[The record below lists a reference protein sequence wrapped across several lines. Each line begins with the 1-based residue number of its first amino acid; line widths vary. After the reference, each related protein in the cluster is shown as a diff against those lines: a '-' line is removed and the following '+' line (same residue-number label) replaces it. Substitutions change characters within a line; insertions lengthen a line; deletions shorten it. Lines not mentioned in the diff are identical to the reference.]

1 MSWQNEVD
9 ELGAVRN
16 LARRM
21 GGEDGIA
28 RQKQQGRLTVR
39 ERVDL
44 LVDPGSFEEIM
55 STLVPRGRL
64 AQLRR

>member
-1 MSWQNEVD
+1 
-9 ELGAVRN
+9 
-16 LARRM
+16 M